1 MLYIRA
7 DMNEQIA
14 TGHIMR
20 CISIADALTVAGE
33 AVTFIL
39 ADEQA
44 VDLLKQRGYD
54 AIVLHTDWNHME
66 EEFPALSHVIEKNQ
80 IKKLLIDSYQVTPT
94 YLSEVSRLVTTFYMD
109 DLNKFDYPVN
119 AVICYANYYKK
130 FHYKMNDRK
139 TEYLLGTK
147 YVPLKKSFWD
157 CKPKNISAKAEKIL
171 ILTGGSDPYN
181 VSGQLLN
188 AMNKDEFKSIDVI
201 CGRYNTNYNAL
212 AELYRKY
219 KNIKFHRAI
228 NNVEEYMQKA
238 DIAISAGGT
247 TLYELCAC
255 GMPTISYAFAD
266 NQLDNV
272 KQFQED
278 GLIDYAGDARI
289 DDIAENVNQYL
300 KKYQDDWQLRE
311 KKSEKMQKMV
321 DGKGAMR
328 LAEALMKF

>member
-1 MLYIRA
+1 MIYIRA

-20 CISIADALTVAGE
+20 CLSIADALTVAGE

-54 AIVLHTDWNHME
+54 AIVLHTEWNHME
-66 EEFPALSHVIEKNQ
+66 EELLALSRIIEKNK
-80 IKKLLIDSYQVTPT
+80 IKKLLIDSYQVTQK
-94 YLSEVSRLVTTFYMD
+94 YLSELSKLVKTIYID

-130 FHYKMNDRK
+130 FSYKTNDRK

-147 YVPLKKSFWD
+147 YVPLKKNFWD
-157 CKPKNISAKAEKIL
+157 CKPKNISAKAENIL

-181 VSGQLLN
+181 ISGQLLN

-201 CGRYNTNYNAL
+201 CGRYNTNYDAL
-212 AELYRKY
+212 TKMYGQY
-219 KNIKFHRAI
+219 KNIKFHWAI
-228 NNVEEYMQKA
+228 NNVEQYMQKA

-255 GMPTISYAFAD
+255 GTPTISYAFAD

-272 KQFQED
+272 RQFKED
-278 GLIDYAGDARI
+278 GLIDYAGDARTE
-289 DDIAENVNQYL
+289 DIAANINYYL
-300 KKYQDDWQLRE
+300 NKYRNDFQLR
-311 KKSEKMQKMV
+311 KDRSERMQEMV
-321 DGKGAMR
+321 DGKGAQR
-328 LAEALMKF
+328 IAKILIE